1 MSSTISRSTEPSE
14 ASSACCRRL
23 STNGGPAVSWRSRHG
38 GFTDMRIAAITPHQ
52 LLNNPRIIKEADA
65 LAAHGHDVRV
75 IAVKK
80 RPEQTALEQK
90 ALLGRPWR
98 LQPIDVE
105 RT

>member
-1 MSSTISRSTEPSE
+1 
-14 ASSACCRRL
+14 
-23 STNGGPAVSWRSRHG
+23 
-38 GFTDMRIAAITPHQ
+38 MRIAAITPHQ

-98 LQPIDVE
+98 LQTIDVE
-105 RT
+105 RTDAGRWRWLKTGVRQKAAAAEKMIG